1 MAPGNLSPAEG
12 TGILYLTDPVRTVT
26 LCPARHATWTSLY
39 ACLGQLPCIDL
50 FIAGVSFAAD
60 EQRHL
65 FGMIVALLSLVYF
78 TGCVFY
84 ARFEGRRLESLQ
96 TN

>member
-1 MAPGNLSPAEG
+1 
-12 TGILYLTDPVRTVT
+12 
-26 LCPARHATWTSLY
+26 
-39 ACLGQLPCIDL
+39 
-50 FIAGVSFAAD
+50 
-60 EQRHL
+60 
-65 FGMIVALLSLVYF
+65 MIVALLSLVYF